1 MVEPM
6 SAITTHVLDITRG
19 LPAQGVRIEL
29 ERKQGEEWLVLGSG
43 VTDGD
48 GRIRDLLPP
57 ESPLRAGL
65 YRLRFQTGEYFSGLG
80 IAALHPFIE
89 IVFDARDESAHYHIP
104 LLVTPHA
111 YSTYR
116 GS

>member
-1 MVEPM
+1 M

-19 LPAQGVRIEL
+19 LPAEGVRIEL
-29 ERKQGEEWLVLGSG
+29 ERKQDEQWLALGSG
-43 VTDGD
+43 VTDGN
-48 GRIRDLLPP
+48 GRLSDLLPR
-57 ESPLRAGL
+57 ESTLRPAL
-65 YRLRFQTGEYFSGLG
+65 YRLRFLTGEYFSRLG
-80 IAALHPFIE
+80 ITALHPFIE
-89 IVFDARDESAHYHIP
+89 IVFDARDEGGHYHVP

>member
-1 MVEPM
+1 M
-6 SAITTHVLDITRG
+6 SAITTHVLDLTRG

-29 ERKQGEEWLVLGSG
+29 EQKQNNKWLALGSG
-43 VTDGD
+43 TTDND
-48 GRIRDLLPP
+48 GRLRNLLP
-57 ESPLRAGL
+57 ENAPLNPGT
-65 YRLRFQTGEYFSGLG
+65 YRLRFHTGEYFSSSG
-80 IAALHPFIE
+80 ITALHPYIE
-89 IVFDARDESAHYHIP
+89 VVFDVRGANAHYHIP

>member
-1 MVEPM
+1 M
-6 SAITTHVLDITRG
+6 STITTHVLDITRG

-29 ERKQGEEWLVLGSG
+29 EQNQGGDWLTLSSG

-48 GRIRDLLPP
+48 GRLTNLLPR
-57 ESPLRAGL
+57 ESTLRPGL
-65 YRLRFQTGEYFSGLG
+65 YRLRFLTGEYFSRLG
-80 IAALHPFIE
+80 ITALHPLIE
-89 IVFDARDESAHYHIP
+89 IVFDARDEGAHYHIP
-104 LLVTPHA
+104 LLLSPHA

>member
-1 MVEPM
+1 M
-6 SAITTHVLDITRG
+6 SAITTHVLDLTRG

-29 ERKQGEEWLVLGSG
+29 EQKQDNKWHALASG
-43 VTDGD
+43 VTDKD
-48 GRIRDLLPP
+48 GRLRDLLP
-57 ESPLRAGL
+57 ENAPLAPGT
-65 YRLRFQTGEYFSGLG
+65 YRLRFHTGEYFSTSGMT
-80 IAALHPFIE
+80 ALHPYIE
-89 IVFDARDESAHYHIP
+89 IVFTLSEINAHYHIP

>member
-1 MVEPM
+1 M
-6 SAITTHVLDITRG
+6 SAVTTHVLDIARG

-29 ERKQGEEWLVLGSG
+29 EQKQGEKWLALGSG
-43 VTDGD
+43 ITEGD
-48 GRIRDLLPP
+48 GRLRDLLPV
-57 ESPLRAGL
+57 ESPLRPGL
-65 YRLRFQTGEYFSGLG
+65 YRLRFLTGEYFSRLG
-80 IAALHPFIE
+80 IAALHPFVE
-89 IVFDARDESAHYHIP
+89 IVFDARDEGAHFHIP

>member
-1 MVEPM
+1 M

-29 ERKQGEEWLVLGSG
+29 EQKQGGEWLALGSG
-43 VTDGD
+43 VTNSD
-48 GRIRDLLPP
+48 GRLSDLLPR
-57 ESPLRAGL
+57 ESTLRPGL
-65 YRLRFQTGEYFSGLG
+65 YRLRFLTGEYFSRFG

-89 IVFDARDESAHYHIP
+89 IVFDARDEGANYHIP
-104 LLVTPHA
+104 LLLSPHA

>member
-1 MVEPM
+1 M
-6 SAITTHVLDITRG
+6 SGVTTHVLDITRG

-29 ERKQGEEWLVLGSG
+29 EQKQGELWLAVGSG

-48 GRIRDLLPP
+48 GRLRDLLPSEFILCP
-57 ESPLRAGL
+57 GI
-65 YRLRFQTGEYFSGLG
+65 YRLRFLTGEYFSRLG
-80 IAALHPFIE
+80 ITALHPFIE
-89 IVFDARDESAHYHIP
+89 IVFDARDEGAHYHIP
-104 LLVTPHA
+104 LLVAPHA

>member
-1 MVEPM
+1 M

-19 LPAQGVRIEL
+19 LPAQGVRVEL
-29 ERKQGEEWLVLGSG
+29 ERKQGEQWLALGSG
-43 VTDGD
+43 VTDSD
-48 GRIRDLLPP
+48 GRLCDLLPR
-57 ESPLRAGL
+57 ESALRLGL
-65 YRLRFQTGEYFSGLG
+65 YRLRFQTGEYFSRLG
-80 IAALHPFIE
+80 IAALHPLIE
-89 IVFDARDESAHYHIP
+89 IVFDARDEGAHYHVP

>member
-1 MVEPM
+1 M

-29 ERKQGEEWLVLGSG
+29 ERQQDEQWLALSSG

-48 GRIRDLLPP
+48 GRLRDLLAR
-57 ESPLRAGL
+57 ESLRTGL
-65 YRLRFQTGEYFSGLG
+65 YRLRFLTGEYFSRLG

-89 IVFDARDESAHYHIP
+89 IVFDVRDKGAHYHIP
-104 LLVTPHA
+104 LLLSPHA

>member
-29 ERKQGEEWLVLGSG
+29 EHKQGEQWLTLGSG
-43 VTDGD
+43 ATDGD
-48 GRIRDLLPP
+48 GRLRDLLAP
-57 ESPLRAGL
+57 ESSLRAGT
-65 YRLRFQTGEYFSGLG
+65 YRLRFLTGTYFSRLG

-104 LLVTPHA
+104 LLVSPHA